1 MIFKSTLTTLERI
14 KVDLVN
20 EFKSQ
25 IASKD
30 LKATGRLENS
40 IKGFITKNPKYI
52 RLDITSKDYFF

>member
-25 IASKD
+25 IASKE
-30 LKATGRLENS
+30 LKATGRL
-40 IKGFITKNPKYI
+40 
-52 RLDITSKDYFF
+52 